1 MDTKLLRISVSL
13 GLIGLS
19 PCGLGDVLQ
28 SCPLRLTIALKISRQ
43 EGWLNSRSLV
53 HRLRNPGAL
62 VYANQP
68 GATRGSRGFAKFR
81 TEQEGWAALE
91 RDLRLKLREG
101 RSLKK
106 AWAYLEDPPKGI
118 YFGY

>member
-1 MDTKLLRISVSL
+1 MSFLIIVMLV
-13 GLIGLS
+13 LIGVF
-19 PCGLGDVLQ
+19 PFGFNDVPK
-28 SCPLRLTIALKISRQ
+28 SCPLRSALALKISRQ
-43 EGWLNSRSLV
+43 EGWLNPRSLV

-81 TEQEGWAALE
+81 TDQEGWAALE

-106 AWAYLEDPPKGI
+106 AWAYLEDPKPRGL